1 MTTIAASLPLPAL
14 DARPWG
20 AHRLFLHTDDAL
32 FDAVG
37 VLIAFTGRA
46 GGASVGAWE
55 GLNLGTHVKDD
66 PAAVAENRRR
76 LMDVLGVA
84 DAPLIVP
91 NQVHGT
97 NLVDVDSASADDV
110 EAARAAAQEGAD
122 GIVCGVSNVAA
133 LLCFA
138 DCLPLVIVSPTGRFA
153 VAHAGWRGAVAG
165 IAGAAVRRLA
175 HADAAQGI
183 APASYNA
190 YIGPYIHVECFET
203 GADVAQRFVDAYGAD
218 VAPDPRHV
226 DLGRAVATDLVRAG
240 CSPDRIADAG
250 ACTRCNPDVY
260 YSYRASGG
268 VCGRHGA
275 FAIRRK

>member
-1 MTTIAASLPLPAL
+1 MASIVASLPLPTL

-20 AHRLFLHTDDAL
+20 AHRLFLHTDEAL
-32 FDAVG
+32 YDAVG
-37 VLIAFTGRA
+37 VRVAFTGRA
-46 GGASVGAWE
+46 GGVSVGAWQ
-55 GLNLGTHVKDD
+55 GLDLGTHVKDD

-76 LMDVLGVA
+76 LMDALGVA

-97 NLVDVDSASADDV
+97 ALVDVDSAAAADI
-110 EAARAAAQEGAD
+110 EAARSAEKEGAD
-122 GIVCGVSNVAA
+122 GIVCEVPNVAA

-138 DCLPLVIVSPTGRFA
+138 DCLPLIIVSPTGRFA

-165 IAGAAVRRLA
+165 IAGAAVRQLA
-175 HADAAQGI
+175 RDDAAQG
-183 APASYNA
+183 ASPSSYNA

-203 GADVAQRFVDAYGAD
+203 GADVAQRFVKAYGKE
-218 VAPDPRHV
+218 VAPDSRHV
-226 DLGRAVATDLVRAG
+226 DLGRAVAVDLMRAG
-240 CSPDRIADAG
+240 LDPKRIADAG
-250 ACTRCNPDVY
+250 ACTRCNSDVY